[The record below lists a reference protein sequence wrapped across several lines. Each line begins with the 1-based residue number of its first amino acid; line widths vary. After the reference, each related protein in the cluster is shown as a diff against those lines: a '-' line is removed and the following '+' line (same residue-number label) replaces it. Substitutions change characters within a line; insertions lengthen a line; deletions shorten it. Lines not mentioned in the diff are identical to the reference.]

1 MFLNRCVGMYPHGD
15 RNITDCISLY
25 LYLEDTDD
33 LSGESGKA
41 VDLTLSILDQ
51 KNGKHFTMTTG
62 SALLCNYQS

>member
-1 MFLNRCVGMYPHGD
+1 MYPHGD